1 MKTNYLKI
9 AAILL
14 ITAGACK
21 GPENEEN
28 NTTTADS
35 TAVTEAT
42 ASTSVATLDSAAMA
56 KAWENFMTP
65 GAMHK
70 LLAEVVGNWNGEI
83 ITWMGPG
90 MPASEPSKLS
100 AEMKMI
106 LDGKYLESVYKG
118 NMMGMP
124 FEGKGISAFD
134 NALQK
139 FHDIWIDNMG
149 TGIMR
154 LEGTFDEA
162 TKTVTYKGKMTDPA
176 VGKEVDVKQI
186 VTFGDK
192 IHTMQMFGYTP
203 DGTEFKSMEI
213 KMTKAK

>member
-21 GPENEEN
+21 GPENKEA

-42 ASTSVATLDSAAMA
+42 ATTSVATLDSAAMA

-124 FEGKGISAFD
+124 FEGK
-134 NALQK
+134 
-139 FHDIWIDNMG
+139 
-149 TGIMR
+149 
-154 LEGTFDEA
+154 
-162 TKTVTYKGKMTDPA
+162 
-176 VGKEVDVKQI
+176 
-186 VTFGDK
+186 
-192 IHTMQMFGYTP
+192 
-203 DGTEFKSMEI
+203 
-213 KMTKAK
+213 